1 MSNNTNTSN
10 NSKPEGNEGKSF
22 AYPQPVYPGSMSNPF
37 NGYYYYPT
45 NMQQPQNNK
54 EAVMKMREREAD
66 RIVPEKSGL
75 PWSSMIL
82 KPNLVFET
90 QDPNEKVYVL
100 VRAHWLTNLGWFL
113 RNLFLSLL
121 PFVLIPL
128 LESLGINVDLT
139 FISNK
144 ALTIIGLLYYSFI
157 LTNIVSNFIDWYF
170 DPFIVT
176 DQRIMDYDYR
186 PYGNYSVAEVNLQDI
201 QDIKERSAGLIGD
214 IFNYGNV
221 YVYSAGEKSE
231 MVCKSVPCPTKV
243 RDIITDLSNVAKTY
257 KYDSV

>member
-1 MSNNTNTSN
+1 MSNSANTSN
-10 NSKPEGNEGKSF
+10 NEKQVEDKSKSF
-22 AYPQPVYPGSMSNPF
+22 AYPQPVYPGSMASPF

-45 NMQQPQNNK
+45 NMQPPKNNR
-54 EAVMKMREREAD
+54 EEMMKMREREAD
-66 RIVPEKSGL
+66 RIVPEKSGVS
-75 PWSSMIL
+75 WSSIIL

-100 VRAHWLTNLGWFL
+100 VRAHWITNLGWFL
-113 RNLFLSLL
+113 RNLILSFLPFILL
-121 PFVLIPL
+121 PL
-128 LESLGINVDLT
+128 LTSFGIYMDLS

-144 ALTIIGLLYYSFI
+144 ALTIVGLLYYSFI
-157 LTNIVSNFIDWYF
+157 LTSIISNFIDWYF

-176 DQRIMDYDYR
+176 DQRIMDYDYK

-201 QDIKERSAGLIGD
+201 QDIKERSAGLVGD

-231 MVCKSVPCPTKV
+231 MICKNVPRPTKV

>member
-1 MSNNTNTSN
+1 MSNNTNSN
-10 NSKPEGNEGKSF
+10 NNNQPNGQNNPAGFPQAAFPGN
-22 AYPQPVYPGSMSNPF
+22 MSNPF

-45 NMQQPQNNK
+45 NMQPPQNNRDY
-54 EAVMKMREREAD
+54 VSKMREKEAE
-66 RIVPEKSGL
+66 RIIPKKSGL
-75 PWSSMIL
+75 PWSSIIL

-100 VRAHWLTNLGWFL
+100 VRAHWITNLGWFL
-113 RNLFLSLL
+113 RNLILSLL
-121 PFVLIPL
+121 PFIVLTL
-128 LESLGINVDLT
+128 LENFGIKIDIS

-157 LTNIVSNFIDWYF
+157 FTSIVSNFIDWYF

-176 DQRIMDYDYR
+176 DQRIMDYDYK
-186 PYGNYSVAEVNLQDI
+186 PYGNYSVSEISLQDI
-201 QDIKERSAGLIGD
+201 QDVKERSSGLLGD
-214 IFNYGNV
+214 IFDFGNV
-221 YVYSAGEKSE
+221 YVYSASDASE
-231 MVCKSVPCPTKV
+231 MLCKNVPSPTKV

>member
-1 MSNNTNTSN
+1 MSNNTNASN
-10 NSKPEGNEGKSF
+10 DSQQNGQTNKPF
-22 AYPQPVYPGSMSNPF
+22 ASPQPIHPGGMSNPF

-45 NMQQPQNNK
+45 NMQPPQNNR
-54 EAVMKMREREAD
+54 EYIMKMREQEAD

-75 PWSSMIL
+75 PWSSIIL

-100 VRAHWLTNLGWFL
+100 VRAHFITNLGWFL
-113 RNLFLSLL
+113 RNLFLAILPFILL
-121 PFVLIPL
+121 PIL
-128 LESLGINVDLT
+128 LSFGINIDISFL
-139 FISNK
+139 SNK

-157 LTNIVSNFIDWYF
+157 FTSVVSNFIDWYF

-176 DQRIMDYDYR
+176 DLRIMDYDYK

-201 QDIKERSAGLIGD
+201 QDIKERSAGLVGD

-231 MVCKSVPCPTKV
+231 MVCKNVPSPTKV

-257 KYDSV
+257 KYDSI